1 MGCDCCVPREHRMWL
16 LVCSSEHQ
24 DRNQIPAPTISL
36 SLSRWMRSVWCW
48 WFYSQLGKLRH
59 SDCTE
64 VTQGRAG
71 KRAVWSRPARGTSQ
85 QPAVG
90 IHSEERSP
98 VRNNTLGRGGGGGFL
113 HGTDS
118 SAPNTGNK
126 HSGKKGPSRKKQ
138 GVDKQAIFNA

>member
-1 MGCDCCVPREHRMWL
+1 MGCACCVLREHRMWL

-59 SDCTE
+59 SDCTK

-98 VRNNTLGRGGGGGFL
+98 VRNNTLWQGGGVVFYMEL
-113 HGTDS
+113 THQHQTLEI
-118 SAPNTGNK
+118 NTQEK
-126 HSGKKGPSRKKQ
+126 KVPPGKNR
-138 GVDKQAIFNA
+138 V